1 MSPKPAMSAAAGVPM
16 GATARRLGIRAH
28 LFIAFGV
35 VAALTVMASG
45 VAFLSY
51 NRIGDTLAAITGRNM
66 PAMTLALTLARESAE
81 ITATAPTLAA
91 AADNKARDAAMAT
104 V

>member
-1 MSPKPAMSAAAGVPM
+1 MSPKPASELPGVEGTGTNARAG
-16 GATARRLGIRAH
+16 RLGIRAH

-51 NRIGDTLAAITGRNM
+51 NRIGDTLAAITGRDM
-66 PAMTLALTLARESAE
+66 PAGTLALTLGRENAVLIAE
-81 ITATAPTLAA
+81 RTPTSGAP
-91 AADNKARDAAMAT
+91 
-104 V
+104 